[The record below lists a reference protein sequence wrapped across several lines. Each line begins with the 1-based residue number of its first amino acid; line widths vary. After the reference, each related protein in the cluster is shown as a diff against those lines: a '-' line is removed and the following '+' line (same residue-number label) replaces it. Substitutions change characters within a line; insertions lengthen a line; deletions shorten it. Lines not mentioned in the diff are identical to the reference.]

1 MNQSQTNQ
9 FFDNFRHFF
18 SRPAVLPRLIMVNT
32 AVFLLVYIVNLFF
45 WLFQLDSSQD
55 LFSPLTRFLAIPASL
70 SQLAAKPWTV
80 ITYMFLHEGFFHLFF
95 NMLVLYFGGQIFL
108 QYLSQ
113 RKLLSTYLL
122 GGLTGAAFYVL
133 AYNLFP
139 VFHQVSERSLALGA
153 SASVL
158 AVLIA
163 AATYV
168 PHYTVNLILIGP
180 VKLKYLAIV
189 FVVLDFFSIQGNN
202 PGGHIAHL
210 GGALWGFLYIWLY
223 RNGQDVYSV
232 FNQFYRKPMQVKPGY
247 QKATRPLTDDEFN
260 RIKNEEQKLID
271 HILDKIAK
279 DGYKSLTKKEKEFLF
294 KSGKNN

>member
-1 MNQSQTNQ
+1 MNPSQTNQ

-70 SQLAAKPWTV
+70 SQLVVKPWTV
-80 ITYMFLHEGFFHLFF
+80 LTYMFLHEGFFHLFF

-223 RNGQDVYSV
+223 RNGKDVYSV

-247 QKATRPLTDDEFN
+247 QKANRPLTDDEFN